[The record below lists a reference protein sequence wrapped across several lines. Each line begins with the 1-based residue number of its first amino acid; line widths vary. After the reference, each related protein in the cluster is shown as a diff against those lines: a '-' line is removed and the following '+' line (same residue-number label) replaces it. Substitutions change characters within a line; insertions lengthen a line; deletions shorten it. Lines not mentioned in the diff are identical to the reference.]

1 MKKLLFS
8 FSAVMTMFFVNAQDG
23 IVIYQDGTTTDVS
36 SGNGV
41 INMVAPSYSQFD
53 VLIDVE
59 NNTGSTQTW
68 RIARKRLDVP
78 TGWTDGL
85 CWGHCTDPFGGTCYS
100 STQMSNNYWVSP
112 GTQTVL
118 FDILDGECGKLKPQI
133 NPENE
138 VSGTAHYRY
147 YLTTNGSVY
156 GDSVDVVVDW
166 TAAIKQ
172 IEAATISIQP
182 NPASDY
188 VNITLNNT
196 EQASMKIVDVLGNV
210 VMKETISGTRKIDVA
225 DFKNGVYFIMIET
238 TSGKSISRKLIVR
251 H

>member
-85 CWGHCTDPFGGTCYS
+85 
-100 STQMSNNYWVSP
+100 
-112 GTQTVL
+112 
-118 FDILDGECGKLKPQI
+118 
-133 NPENE
+133 
-138 VSGTAHYRY
+138 
-147 YLTTNGSVY
+147 
-156 GDSVDVVVDW
+156 
-166 TAAIKQ
+166 
-172 IEAATISIQP
+172 
-182 NPASDY
+182 
-188 VNITLNNT
+188 
-196 EQASMKIVDVLGNV
+196 
-210 VMKETISGTRKIDVA
+210 
-225 DFKNGVYFIMIET
+225 
-238 TSGKSISRKLIVR
+238 
-251 H
+251 